1 MSHRPTL
8 VCAPMQ
14 VAAAVADAVG
24 PELTGIRLSPYSDF
38 QEAMDPETLELNLY
52 LVDKASEMGLLYVH
66 AVESRIS
73 GGTDAQAPQSE
84 SLDPLRN
91 AFKASF
97 LAASYAL
104 PCLKTIYD
112 IIAARFTSLPRLGAC
127 QQYFS
132 SILPNLLV
140 FAFMLVHQG
149 PFVPACT
156 WFCAADLCSIV
167 ILCSACQLCIS
178 EKCSHGSL
186 CAA

>member
-1 MSHRPTL
+1 
-8 VCAPMQ
+8 MQ

-73 GGTDAQAPQSE
+73 GGTDAQAPQSD

-104 PCLKTIYD
+104 PYLKIKQ
-112 IIAARFTSLPRLGAC
+112 IIIITHLLSPSRLGA
-127 QQYFS
+127 
-132 SILPNLLV
+132 LPAVLL
-140 FAFMLVHQG
+140 
-149 PFVPACT
+149 
-156 WFCAADLCSIV
+156 
-167 ILCSACQLCIS
+167 
-178 EKCSHGSL
+178 
-186 CAA
+186 